1 MDDVYLLA
9 EPKGT
14 PVAIEPTPS
23 TENTLANS
31 KKKRI
36 VVNAFDMTT
45 TSHQSFGL
53 WRHPRS
59 KAEQYNTISY
69 WTELAKTLE
78 KGLFDAVFIADVV
91 GVYDVY
97 KNSVAPVLTD
107 GAQVPVNDPFM
118 QISAMAAVTEH
129 LGFGVTA
136 AVTYEQPYTL
146 ARKYATL
153 DQLTGGR
160 VGFNVVTSY
169 LESAAENQGLPGQIE
184 HDTRYEIADEFLDV
198 CYKLWEGSWED
209 GAVLRDKEKGVFTDP
224 SKVHPIL
231 HQGKHFTVPGISLT
245 EPSPQRT
252 PVIYQAGASSR
263 GQQFA
268 GKHAEAVFISALRPE
283 LTRFVTDKIRD
294 AAEAAGRAR
303 DDVKILA
310 MLSVVVDETDE
321 KARAKYEDYLQY
333 LDLESSQG
341 IIGGWSG
348 VDLSQFDEDEALKY
362 VETESIR
369 SFLTPFTLQ
378 SKEKEWTRAEIA
390 QHCAI
395 GGMGDVIVGSP
406 QTVAD
411 ELERWIDEGG
421 LDGINLAYHVSPGS
435 FEDFVEFVVPE
446 LQKRGRYRT
455 AYEGETLRENLY
467 GEGQKFVADSHP
479 AARYKGA
486 YEGKP
491 SAADTPARDFLRLA
505 QRGSES

>member
-1 MDDVYLLA
+1 M
-9 EPKGT
+9 
-14 PVAIEPTPS
+14 
-23 TENTLANS
+23 TE
-31 KKKRI
+31 KKRI

-53 WRHPRS
+53 WRHPRNR
-59 KAEQYNTISY
+59 ADEYNTIKY
-69 WTELAKTLE
+69 WTDLAKVCE

-97 KNSVAPVLTD
+97 KDSVAPVLKD
-107 GAQVPVNDPFM
+107 GAQVPVGDPFL

-136 AVTYEQPYTL
+136 AVTYNQPYTL
-146 ARKYATL
+146 ARAYSTL
-153 DQLTGGR
+153 DHLTGGR

-169 LESAAENQGLPGQIE
+169 LQSAAENQGLPGQIE
-184 HDTRYEIADEFLDV
+184 HDERYEIAEEFLDV

-209 GAVLRDKEKGVFTDP
+209 GSVLRDRENGIFADP
-224 SKVHPIL
+224 TKVHPIL
-231 HQGKHFTVPGISLT
+231 HKGKYFQVPGIALT

-252 PVIYQAGASSR
+252 PVIFQAGASSR
-263 GQQFA
+263 GQAFSGQ
-268 GKHAEAVFISALRPE
+268 HAEAIFITALRPH
-283 LTRFVTDKIRD
+283 LTKVLTERIRSE
-294 AAEAAGRAR
+294 AEKAGRKR

-321 KARAKYEDYLQY
+321 KAQAKYAEYLKYQNV
-333 LDLESSQG
+333 EASQG

-348 VDLSQFDEDEALKY
+348 LDLDQFDEDEALAY
-362 VETESIR
+362 VQTESIQ

-378 SKEKEWTRAEIA
+378 DKEKEWTRKDIAE
-390 QHCAI
+390 HCAT
-395 GGMGDVIVGSP
+395 GGMGAVLVGSP

-411 ELERWIDEGG
+411 ELEKWIDEGG

-455 AYEGETLRENLY
+455 AYEGSTLRESLF
-467 GEGQKFVADSHP
+467 GEGNKYVDERHP
-479 AARYKGA
+479 AAKYRGA
-486 YEGKP
+486 YAGKP
-491 SAADTPARDFLRLA
+491 SAADTPARDFLKLA
-505 QRGSES
+505 LENAEKAEAVGH